1 MSAIKKKSAQLR
13 KEIIRCL
20 YSGCSLSLNE
30 LSKLTQKSLPNVT
43 TAVNDLVTEEF
54 IVSEGLAPSSGGRR
68 PSLFLLNPKKK
79 RYIVA
84 VAVDQMVTRMVI
96 YNLTNQTQL
105 PVQEVEIDTYTDSEA
120 LSKLIAF
127 ISENLKKSA
136 LLSDHILGIGIGM
149 PGFVNIEK
157 GINYTIFPVAE
168 GDNLRAYLSNQLKL
182 PVFIDNDSSLIA
194 MAELKFGKAIAKQ
207 NVMVINMGWG
217 TGLGMII
224 DGKIFK
230 GHSGFAGEFSHIPLS
245 GSNQLCSCG
254 KRGCL
259 EVETSLLV
267 MTRKAQSQ
275 VEAGVE
281 SSMKRLFLDKS
292 KHEGDHF
299 LAAARSGDP
308 LAISIL
314 SEASF
319 HLGKG
324 VATLIHIMNPEK
336 IILSGRA
343 AIAGKMLMPSIQ
355 QAINEF
361 CIPRI
366 AECTDIEVSE
376 IGNDAG
382 LLGAAHMVME
392 RTEFL

>member
-1 MSAIKKKSAQLR
+1 MSATIKKSAQLR
-13 KEIIRCL
+13 KEILRNL
-20 YSGCSLSLNE
+20 YAGSSLSLNE

-43 TAVNDLVTEEF
+43 TVVNELIVEEF
-54 IVSEGLAPSSGGRR
+54 IISEGLAPSSGGRR
-68 PSLFLLNPKKK
+68 PSMFLLNPKKE
-79 RYIVA
+79 RFIVS
-84 VAVDQMVTRMVI
+84 VAVDQMVTRMLI
-96 YNLTNQTQL
+96 YNLTHSIQL
-105 PVQEVEIDTYTDSEA
+105 PLQVIEIDTYTDVDA
-120 LSKLIAF
+120 LEKLVNF
-127 ISENLKKSA
+127 IKANIEKSGLHPDH
-136 LLSDHILGIGIGM
+136 LLGVGIGM

-157 GINYTIFPVAE
+157 GINYTLFPTADGE
-168 GDNLRAYLSNQLKL
+168 SLKDYLTRQLNL

-194 MAELKFGKAIAKQ
+194 MAELKFGKAKGKQ
-207 NVMVINMGWG
+207 DVMVINVGWG

-224 DGKIFK
+224 DGKIFR

-245 GSNQLCSCG
+245 GNHQLCSCG

-267 MTRKAQSQ
+267 MARKAKAQ

-281 SSMKRLFLDKS
+281 SSMKRLFLDQT
-292 KHEGDHF
+292 KHAGDHF
-299 LAAARSGDP
+299 LTAANSGDP

-314 SEASF
+314 SDASF

-336 IILSGRA
+336 IVLSGRA
-343 AIAGKMLMPSIQ
+343 AVAGKMFMPSIQ

-366 AECTDIEVSE
+366 AESTQIEVSE
-376 IGNDAG
+376 IANDAE
-382 LLGAAHMVME
+382 LVGAANMVIE

>member
-1 MSAIKKKSAQLR
+1 MSATIKKSAQLR
-13 KEIIRCL
+13 KEILKHL
-20 YSGCSLSLNE
+20 YSGLALSLNE
-30 LSKLTQKSLPNVT
+30 LSKLTQKSLPIVT
-43 TAVNDLVTEEF
+43 TVVNDL
-54 IVSEGLAPSSGGRR
+54 IADGYMISDGLAPSSGGRR
-68 PSLFLLNPKKK
+68 ASMFLLNPKKE
-79 RYIVA
+79 RYIIS
-84 VAVDQMVTRMVI
+84 VAVDQMVARMVI
-96 YNLTNQTQL
+96 YNLTNQIQL
-105 PVQEVEIDTYTDSEA
+105 PVQVTEIDTYNDVNA
-120 LSKLIAF
+120 LQKLVVFIAG
-127 ISENLKKSA
+127 NLEKSG
-136 LLSDHILGIGIGM
+136 LNRDHILGIGIGM

-157 GINYTIFPVAE
+157 GINYTIFPTAE
-168 GDNLRAYLSNQLKL
+168 GESLRDHLSSRLNL
-182 PVFIDNDSSLIA
+182 PVFIDNDSSLIGI
-194 MAELKFGKAIAKQ
+194 AELKFGKAKGKQ
-207 NVMVINMGWG
+207 DVMVINLGWG

-224 DGKIFK
+224 DGKIFR

-245 GSNQLCSCG
+245 GNDHLCSCG

-267 MTRKAQSQ
+267 MARKAKVQ

-292 KHEGDHF
+292 KHDGDHF

-336 IILSGRA
+336 IVLSGRA
-343 AIAGKMLMPSIQ
+343 AIAGKMFMPSIQ

-366 AECTDIEVSE
+366 AECTDIEISE
-376 IGNDAG
+376 IGNEAE

-392 RTEFL
+392 RAESL